1 PPRGRYRRA
10 PDAPHPPRPA
20 DQRRRP
26 GHGRLPPPARP
37 GDPRAPRTA
46 LRRSRHA
53 TGAAGRRR
61 ARRLHRRHGRE
72 RLRPRQRGRRRLPRR
87 DRSPAQPHDGSPLMA
102 KPKRRSLSERNAEA
116 IAGAVDNTST
126 REDGGAEQPPAPQPP
141 APAPADRPAAV
152 SPAPPASEEPTR
164 RSSVY
169 LTPDDLRDV
178 RSAYIVDFDHRPG
191 SPGSFGLWAA
201 GAIGELAAL
210 TVDERQT
217 VRESLG
223 PAGAGA
229 NRSQQLLVPDDVADA
244 VGDAMRQ
251 DRLAG
256 VVD

>member
-1 PPRGRYRRA
+1 
-10 PDAPHPPRPA
+10 
-20 DQRRRP
+20 
-26 GHGRLPPPARP
+26 
-37 GDPRAPRTA
+37 
-46 LRRSRHA
+46 
-53 TGAAGRRR
+53 
-61 ARRLHRRHGRE
+61 
-72 RLRPRQRGRRRLPRR
+72 
-87 DRSPAQPHDGSPLMA
+87 MA

-116 IAGAVDNTST
+116 IAGAVDDTST
-126 REDGGAEQPPAPQPP
+126 HEDGGAEQPPTPE
-141 APAPADRPAAV
+141 APAPARAERPAAV

-210 TVDERQT
+210 TVEERQA
-217 VRESLG
+217 VREILG

-229 NRSQQLLVPDDVADA
+229 NRSQQLLVPDDVAGA

-256 VVD
+256 VVDRSRSVFYSYALRWQAREAARRAGMDQLPEPPARLPRLDLR

>member
-1 PPRGRYRRA
+1 
-10 PDAPHPPRPA
+10 
-20 DQRRRP
+20 
-26 GHGRLPPPARP
+26 
-37 GDPRAPRTA
+37 
-46 LRRSRHA
+46 
-53 TGAAGRRR
+53 
-61 ARRLHRRHGRE
+61 
-72 RLRPRQRGRRRLPRR
+72 
-87 DRSPAQPHDGSPLMA
+87 MA

-126 REDGGAEQPPAPQPP
+126 REDGGGEQPPAPQPP

-152 SPAPPASEEPTR
+152 SPAPPTSEEPTR

-256 VVD
+256 VVDRSRSVFYSYALRWQARQAARRAGLAELPEPPARLPRLDLR

>member
-1 PPRGRYRRA
+1 
-10 PDAPHPPRPA
+10 
-20 DQRRRP
+20 
-26 GHGRLPPPARP
+26 
-37 GDPRAPRTA
+37 
-46 LRRSRHA
+46 
-53 TGAAGRRR
+53 
-61 ARRLHRRHGRE
+61 
-72 RLRPRQRGRRRLPRR
+72 
-87 DRSPAQPHDGSPLMA
+87 MA

-126 REDGGAEQPPAPQPP
+126 REDGGVEQPPAPQPP
-141 APAPADRPAAV
+141 APAPADRPTAV

-210 TVDERQT
+210 TVEERQA

-229 NRSQQLLVPDDVADA
+229 NRSQQLLVPDDVAGA

-256 VVD
+256 VVDRSRSVFYSYALRWQARQAARRAGLVELPEPPARLPRLDLR

>member
-1 PPRGRYRRA
+1 
-10 PDAPHPPRPA
+10 
-20 DQRRRP
+20 
-26 GHGRLPPPARP
+26 
-37 GDPRAPRTA
+37 
-46 LRRSRHA
+46 
-53 TGAAGRRR
+53 
-61 ARRLHRRHGRE
+61 
-72 RLRPRQRGRRRLPRR
+72 
-87 DRSPAQPHDGSPLMA
+87 MA

-126 REDGGAEQPPAPQPP
+126 REDGGAEQPPAPQSP

-210 TVDERQT
+210 TVEERQA
-217 VRESLG
+217 VREILG

-229 NRSQQLLVPDDVADA
+229 NRSQQLLVPDDVAGA

-256 VVD
+256 VVDRSRSVFYSYALRWQAREAARRAGMDQLPEPPARLPRLDLR